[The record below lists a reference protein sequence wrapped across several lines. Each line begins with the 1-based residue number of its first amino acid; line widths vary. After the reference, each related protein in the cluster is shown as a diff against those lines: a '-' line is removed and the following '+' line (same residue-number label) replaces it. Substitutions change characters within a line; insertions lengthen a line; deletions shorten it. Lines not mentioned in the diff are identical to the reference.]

1 MIYLENDFYSNFNS
15 IAQSNDDV
23 SMKNLLID
31 QISNLIAFKKDDL
44 VSLFG
49 KIGIKVSN
57 NPTNKELSNTIAK
70 NLKTN
75 KKLQI
80 GIAYL
85 IAENNNVLQQEM
97 KKNRPTDYTESFE
110 GDKNKEP
117 KQPKTRKPI
126 DWSKTA
132 DSVTAIAGSVSVL
145 SDSITQAKTGVLA
158 NEILDQSNI
167 KSPEQIAIDI
177 ENKKIEDLKAKK
189 RKRNILIAVV
199 VIGIGIT
206 AYIGYK
212 KGWFSKGQSN
222 PS

>member
-31 QISNLIAFKKDDL
+31 QISNLIAFKKESL
-44 VSLFG
+44 VDLFG
-49 KIGIKVSN
+49 KIGINVSK
-57 NPTNKELSNTIAK
+57 NPTNKELSNIIAK
-70 NLKTN
+70 NLKSN

-117 KQPKTRKPI
+117 KQPKVKKPVDSNKI
-126 DWSKTA
+126 A
-132 DSVTAIAGSVSVL
+132 DSVTAIGGSVSVL

-158 NEILDQSNI
+158 NEILDQANI
-167 KSPEQIAIDI
+167 KSPEQIVIDL
-177 ENKKIEDLKAKK
+177 ENKKIEELKAKK

-199 VIGIGIT
+199 VIGLGIT